1 MANTTEQTLST
12 EADKALLNDDHD
24 PKEKTPTTAHQD
36 PMFSM
41 LQNANKTLGAMAD
54 SILNMNQSL
63 KRLHPSNTDDQLGPK
78 WRKYSSKDEMS
89 ASDGSDED
97 GADSDAE
104 LQALCG
110 TEGDKTFKD
119 KPRVRLEQSDGG
131 NDPSLSEVAED
142 LLNADESGPA
152 AEKQLADF
160 INNLWSKKLPDSK
173 LKDKSAK
180 YLRSVNCETLA
191 TPRVNPEIWDKLS
204 HSVKQ
209 QDLRSSSTQKTVGT
223 AGAVLCKSTEMLLE
237 MKNSKQPKSDSDIQK
252 LIKLNTDAIALL
264 GHAHVDLSHRRRE
277 SIEPHLNKGYA
288 GLCASHVPVTALL
301 FGNDLQTQPNN
312 IRASNRVST
321 TAVGSRHKNVK
332 RHPSRNYQNSNRRNK
347 PFFIERSSV
356 ELEATPKTVLPITGR
371 RKKQQ

>member
-1 MANTTEQTLST
+1 
-12 EADKALLNDDHD
+12 
-24 PKEKTPTTAHQD
+24 
-36 PMFSM
+36 
-41 LQNANKTLGAMAD
+41 
-54 SILNMNQSL
+54 
-63 KRLHPSNTDDQLGPK
+63 
-78 WRKYSSKDEMS
+78 MS

-97 GADSDAE
+97 GDDSDAE

-110 TEGDKTFKD
+110 TEADKTSKD
-119 KPRVRLEQSDGG
+119 KPRARLEQSDGG
-131 NDPSLSEVAED
+131 NDPLLSEIAED

-173 LKDKSAK
+173 LKDKSVK
-180 YLRSVNCETLA
+180 YLRPANCETLA
-191 TPRVNPEIWDKLS
+191 TPRVNPENFRIIWDKLS

-223 AGAVLCKSTEMLLE
+223 AGAVLCKSIEMLLE

-252 LIKLNTDAIALL
+252 LIKLNTDAVALL

-277 SIEPHLNKGYA
+277 SIKPHLNKDYA

-301 FGNDLQTQPNN
+301 FGNDLQTQLNN

-321 TAVGSRHKNVK
+321 TAVGSRHKK
-332 RHPSRNYQNSNRRNK
+332 RKGS
-347 PFFIERSSV
+347 PFTK
-356 ELEATPKTVLPITGR
+356 LPKT
-371 RKKQQ
+371 